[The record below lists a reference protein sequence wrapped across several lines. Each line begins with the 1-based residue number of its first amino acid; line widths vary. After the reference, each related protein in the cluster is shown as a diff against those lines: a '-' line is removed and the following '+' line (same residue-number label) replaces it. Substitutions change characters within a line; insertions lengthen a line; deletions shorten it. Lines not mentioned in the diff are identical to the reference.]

1 MTDGHGKTVIRLMLV
16 GPDESAPALFSRDG
30 VIGFGDPRMVA
41 ELNFIIT
48 NIVFAQPGE
57 YRLQIFGNEEL
68 LMERRLYVAGPPP
81 GAMPPSE

>member
-1 MTDGHGKTVIRLMLV
+1 
-16 GPDESAPALFSRDG
+16 
-30 VIGFGDPRMVA
+30 MVA

-68 LMERRLYVAGPPP
+68 LMERRLYVVGPPS